1 MADSRHWRKLRMQR
15 HSLNRIRASGL
26 RCKAYPDVDQVG
38 QVLWRFP
45 KRVMVLRHV
54 YLVHR
59 PHCPPDPA
67 LLASGQPVPSPDPS
81 TGFVCSLEI
90 NRNSQVRHS
99 KHPAGYQAS
108 GGRSCPIQFST
119 SPRGCPEGRF
129 GRRGESTCLHTPS
142 PPVSAYLGIMN
153 PVLF

>member
-1 MADSRHWRKLRMQR
+1 MADSRHWRKLQMQR
-15 HSLNRIRASGL
+15 HSRNRIRASGL

-45 KRVMVLRHV
+45 KRVMVLRHG

-119 SPRGCPEGRF
+119 SPRGCTEGRF
-129 GRRGESTCLHTPS
+129 GEAGRKHLLAHAQPPS
-142 PPVSAYLGIMN
+142 ECISG
-153 PVLF
+153 